1 MKKHELPDFVILLM
15 GASATYFVLVILRQ
29 IKRLGIYTINNSN
42 NIEIIKDKL
51 FSQQILAQNDLPV
64 PKAILAKFPIDIDL
78 VKRTLS
84 FSVVIKTIAGFQGPE
99 IFLTEIN
106 IVFLMRCIWSNQP
119 IATLT

>member
-1 MKKHELPDFVILLM
+1 MLRM
-15 GASATYFVLVILRQ
+15 GASTTYFMLVILRQ

-42 NIEIIKDKL
+42 SIEIIKDKL

-78 VKRTLS
+78 VKRALS
-84 FSVVIKTIAGFQGPE
+84 FSVVIKTIAGFQRPE

>member
-1 MKKHELPDFVILLM
+1 M
-15 GASATYFVLVILRQ
+15 GAGTTYFTLAILRH
-29 IKRLGIYTINNSN
+29 IERLGIYTINNSN

>member
-1 MKKHELPDFVILLM
+1 MLRM
-15 GASATYFVLVILRQ
+15 GASTTYFMLVILRQ

-42 NIEIIKDKL
+42 SIEIIKDKL

-64 PKAILAKFPIDIDL
+64 PKAILAKFSIDIDL

-84 FSVVIKTIAGFQGPE
+84 FSLVIKTIAGFQGPE

-119 IATLT
+119 ITTLT